1 MNRSRGSRAPAA
13 RSWLASLVLVV
24 ALVAYVG
31 YSAVRLR
38 RAMIPAAS
46 APPAGSDGRHK

>member
-1 MNRSRGSRAPAA
+1 MSSLRGGRAPAA
-13 RSWLASLVLVV
+13 RPWLASLVLVV

-38 RAMIPAAS
+38 RALIPAAS
-46 APPAGSDGRHK
+46 APPVGSEGRHK